1 MRWALVVSA
10 VVLSGCENFK
20 GGAADVLLDV
30 GEWQL
35 VSVKGIPLP
44 LDTTKVG
51 EFPLR
56 ERIRFERH
64 PASATIIHE
73 SLSRDIQNRRRVR
86 VDTMTGSVL
95 AFSGCGGY
103 VFANSKDEQE
113 ARESMQQMLSEY
125 GVGAAGFTGQS
136 RTLRN
141 APLYLRFSGD
151 QLAAYSDDQC
161 FDLERVYR
169 RVRP

>member
-1 MRWALVVSA
+1 VEIQETLGADIHM
-10 VVLSGCENFK
+10 VLDECT
-20 GGAADVLLDV
+20 
-30 GEWQL
+30 
-35 VSVKGIPLP
+35 PY
-44 LDTTKVG
+44 
-51 EFPLR
+51 
-56 ERIRFERH
+56 
-64 PASATIIHE
+64 PATHE
-73 SLSRDIQNRRRVR
+73 Q
-86 VDTMTGSVL
+86 
-95 AFSGCGGY
+95 
-103 VFANSKDEQE
+103 